1 MCVDVRIAPRRFPC
15 REEVMPALTRA
26 ISPARN
32 RPPTLRLLPNVTLQ
46 QEAVQSSCRG
56 GGGWSRHAVAPWPT
70 TAHEGLRI
78 RGCPYSVWPTVSGPA
93 SGSESVSEVW
103 GGPRTRGPGS
113 WPPRRASGPS
123 SERSCPVRARRREP
137 HQNCTTVPPSVMTG
151 GSAEPVRFSL
161 TNSAARFDDSSV
173 PVLSWQT
180 VTVKPP
186 SSVRTAK

>member
-1 MCVDVRIAPRRFPC
+1 MQGRSHAGADPGDLASAKSAAHPEASAQRDAAARSRPVLVPRGRWLVSAC
-15 REEVMPALTRA
+15 GRAAMADHRALGT
-26 ISPARN
+26 PHQGL
-32 RPPTLRLLPNVTLQ
+32 PLL
-46 QEAVQSSCRG
+46 G
-56 GGGWSRHAVAPWPT
+56 VAYGP
-70 TAHEGLRI
+70 R
-78 RGCPYSVWPTVSGPA
+78 GPA

-113 WPPRRASGPS
+113 WPPRRASGPPL
-123 SERSCPVRARRREP
+123 ERSCPVRARRREP